1 MKNYFKTKF
10 TVNNDPLQMLVNW
23 SNSAPSFSQ
32 KIIWRGL
39 TIDIKTTSYVP
50 HKAVVPSV
58 TTFSIEV
65 EDKLCFFKKYLSFE
79 HKKKITNEYS
89 IQSGS
94 YLLSFFLSSE
104 MLLVKEVI
112 RDSFSHEIR
121 KNLNSIVLVEPIVVE
136 KIPALKV
143 QNPDDVI
150 LYEYAEMPIYIN
162 SRAYFEKEN
171 LIIDYWKL
179 ANDYEDE
186 FFLTIEEPYLLKL
199 YQEFDIKDKNKRALL
214 KELLLEYE
222 GDEDCFNKIIQFLED
237 KHILYDKRKIFH

>member
-1 MKNYFKTKF
+1 
-10 TVNNDPLQMLVNW
+10 
-23 SNSAPSFSQ
+23 
-32 KIIWRGL
+32 
-39 TIDIKTTSYVP
+39 
-50 HKAVVPSV
+50 
-58 TTFSIEV
+58 
-65 EDKLCFFKKYLSFE
+65 
-79 HKKKITNEYS
+79 
-89 IQSGS
+89 
-94 YLLSFFLSSE
+94 

-112 RDSFSHEIR
+112 RDSSSHEIR

-150 LYEYAEMPIYIN
+150 LYEYAEMPIYID
-162 SRAYFEKEN
+162 SRAYFDKEK

-186 FFLTIEEPYLLKL
+186 IFLIIEEPYLLKL